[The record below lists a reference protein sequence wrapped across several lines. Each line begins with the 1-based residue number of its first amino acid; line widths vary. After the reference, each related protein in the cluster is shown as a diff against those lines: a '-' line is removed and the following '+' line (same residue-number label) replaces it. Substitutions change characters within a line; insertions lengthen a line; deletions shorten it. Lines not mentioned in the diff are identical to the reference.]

1 MVPMVYGRSISISA
15 LCFLSILAIV
25 SFGCGSS
32 GSEPAP
38 PSEELRTVKDG
49 LGREVALP
57 PVVERAISLAPSI
70 TEMVFAAGAGDRLV
84 GVTSYCDYPAETA
97 AIAKVGDTQSP
108 NIERIIALEPDVV
121 LVSTASQLEAFTST
135 LESQN
140 IAVFVIAT
148 KSVDDVMADL
158 VRLGEI
164 FDTKDRAAELA
175 ASLRERLEAV
185 RRRIQ
190 DNAAPR
196 VFVQISKDP
205 LVTVGRDSFITD
217 AVTLAGGESVTA
229 SVSTGYPILS
239 KETALAYDPDIIVL
253 SDSSDNREPNAVFAG
268 SPAVAAGRVV
278 RVDPDAISR
287 PGPRLVDAIETLA
300 KEFNKYR

>member
-1 MVPMVYGRSISISA
+1 MKYRRSITIFT
-15 LCFLSILAIV
+15 LCLWSTLAIV
-25 SFGCGSS
+25 SFGCGN
-32 GSEPAP
+32 GATPITQPAA
-38 PSEELRTVKDG
+38 ETRTVKDG
-49 LGREVALP
+49 LGKDVALP
-57 PVVERAISLAPSI
+57 ERVERAISLAPSI

-84 GVTSYCDYPAETA
+84 GVTSYCDFPAEA
-97 AIAKVGDTQSP
+97 ASIDKVGDTQSP
-108 NIERIIALEPDVV
+108 NIERIISLQPDVV

-148 KSVDDVMADL
+148 NSVDDVMADL

-164 FDTKDRAAELA
+164 FNTKGRAADLA
-175 ASLRERLEAV
+175 ASLQSRLEAV
-185 RRRIQ
+185 SKRDHGR
-190 DNAAPR
+190 ASPR

-217 AVTLAGGESVTA
+217 AVSRAGGDSVTA
-229 SVSTGYPILS
+229 AVSSGYPVLS

-268 SPAVAAGRVV
+268 SRAVGAGRVV
-278 RVDPDAISR
+278 RIDPDAISR

-300 KEFNKYR
+300 KEFDRYR